1 MTMRNRREFM
11 SAVGAAVA
19 AGMFTH
25 GLTPVAAEG
34 LPALTRSGLNAVLKA
49 VGKPPLEVVTPDG
62 TTIMLLPYGG
72 RVLGVFALGSE
83 ENFYWVNPKLA
94 AEETARAFFEGDE
107 WKNSGGDRTW
117 LAPEVDIFLPE
128 FPDTKT
134 YFQPRELDPGNYEV
148 KESPDGS
155 SLVNTLTLRFSRSG
169 NALAMRITKSVG
181 AALNPLR
188 HEKQVDLD
196 GIAYAG
202 YTQYTTLE
210 LLDDTPAADVPV
222 GLWNLVQMPHG
233 GELLIPTYS
242 RTEPKIWFGEISDD
256 DLKVGDR
263 LIRYAMRAKGEHK
276 LGVRAVATTGRV
288 GYLHGVGETRT
299 LIVRN
304 FAVNPSGDYIDAPWG
319 DPDDLGYSTQA
330 CNVNSGLGSFSE
342 LEYHIPAIGGK
353 TGRTR
358 CDDAAQVWAFR
369 GPLEPVQAIARR
381 LLSPEA

>member
-1 MTMRNRREFM
+1 MRNRREFM
-11 SAVGAAVA
+11 GTVGTAVA
-19 AGMFTH
+19 AGMFSRNLIAA
-25 GLTPVAAEG
+25 GAEG
-34 LPALTRSGLNAVLKA
+34 LPVLTRSGLNTVLKA
-49 VGKPPLEVVTPDG
+49 VGKPPLEVVTRDG
-62 TTIMLLPYGG
+62 TTILLLPYGG
-72 RVLGVFALGSE
+72 RVLGVFAPGSE

-94 AEETARAFFEGDE
+94 AEETARAFYAGDE

-148 KESPDGS
+148 KEGPDGP
-155 SLVNTLTLRFSRSG
+155 SLINNLTLRFSRSG
-169 NALAMRITKSVG
+169 KSLAMRITKSVG

-188 HEKQVDLD
+188 HEKEIALG

-210 LLDDTPAADVPV
+210 LLDTNPAADAPV

-233 GELLIPTYS
+233 GELLIPTYN

-256 DLKVGDR
+256 DLNVSDR
-263 LIRYAMRAKGEHK
+263 LIRYAMRATGEHK

-288 GYLHGVGETRT
+288 GYLCGTGETRT

-304 FAVNPSGDYIDAPWG
+304 FSVNPSGDYVDAPWG
-319 DPDDLGYSTQA
+319 DPNDLGYSTQA

-342 LEYHIPAIGGK
+342 LEYHIPAIGGM
-353 TGRTR
+353 TGRAR

-369 GPLEPVQAIARR
+369 GPLKPVQDIARR
-381 LLSPEA
+381 LLSPEV